1 MCIPT
6 MFVLYMK
13 YLIKFPTHL
22 FLHSLSLSLFLTLQ
36 GLFLYSDTS
45 SFLVMYVCDWV
56 IDPNYLNAVQLL
68 FSDAE
73 IKSGIQVKLTC
84 LLSGHLP

>member
-6 MFVLYMK
+6 VFVLYMK

-22 FLHSLSLSLFLTLQ
+22 FLHSLSLFFFLTLQ
-36 GLFLYSDTS
+36 GLFLHSDTS
-45 SFLVMYVCDWV
+45 FCLCTYVDWV
-56 IDPNYLNAVQLL
+56 IDPNYLDAVQLL
-68 FSDAE
+68 FSGVE

>member
-1 MCIPT
+1 
-6 MFVLYMK
+6 MK

-22 FLHSLSLSLFLTLQ
+22 FLHSLSLSLFFFNFAGVILH
-36 GLFLYSDTS
+36 SDTS
-45 SFLVMYVCDWV
+45 FCLCTYVDWV
-56 IDPNYLNAVQLL
+56 IDPNYLDAVQLL
-68 FSDAE
+68 FSGVE